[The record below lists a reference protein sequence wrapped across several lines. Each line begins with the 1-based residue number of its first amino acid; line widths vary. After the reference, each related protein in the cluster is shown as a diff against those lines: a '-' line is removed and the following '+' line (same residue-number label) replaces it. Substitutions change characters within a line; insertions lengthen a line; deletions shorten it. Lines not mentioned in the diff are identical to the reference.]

1 MPNILL
7 VDDNEEILT
16 ANRDYLTKQGFDIR
30 CADTGIKALACLN
43 QNKYDCIV
51 LDILLPDL
59 DGYAICKAART
70 ITNTPILFLSC
81 LEEPDDKIK
90 GLTSGGDDY
99 MTKPY
104 SLREL
109 AARINAMLRRDRGHE
124 SPGEDL
130 YIDRDNKIIHALGK
144 NILLSEREFKL
155 FLLFFENPGKVFR
168 KEDIL
173 SNVWYGN
180 AEIGVVAVMVLKL
193 RRKLTF
199 AESVIG
205 SIENSYGTGYRL
217 IPPQTEDTR

>member
-7 VDDNEEILT
+7 VDDNEDILT
-16 ANRDYLTKQGFDIR
+16 ANRDYLTKQGFDIT
-30 CADTGIKALACLN
+30 CADTCIKALSCLN
-43 QNKYDCIV
+43 QNTYDCIV

-109 AARINAMLRRDRGHE
+109 AARINAMLRRERSHE
-124 SPGEDL
+124 LPGEDF

-144 NILLSEREFKL
+144 NILLSVREFNL
-155 FLLFFENPGKVFR
+155 FLLFFENQGKVFS
-168 KEDIL
+168 KEEIL

-217 IPPQTEDTR
+217 TPPQTEEKR